1 MAKVLV
7 ACEYSGIVRDAF
19 TRLGHDAWS
28 IDILPTES
36 KGQHIQD
43 DVLNHLNKDWDLMV
57 AHPPCTYLCVT
68 GTGWLYH
75 PDDKHL
81 DKRIRRPHPKFPNR
95 REQQKDALEFVQ
107 KLMDAPIEKICIENP
122 VSVISSKI
130 RKPNQ
135 YVQPYEYG
143 HLECKKTGLWLKN
156 LPTLTPT
163 KNLKKKPCRYQKD
176 KGAKTCGILQAKTE
190 AKLEVCFSPELLMQW
205 QSNGVGN
212 YKEVDKSICLKIW
225 KRNIFQTI
233 QTLTK

>member
-43 DVLNHLNKDWDLMV
+43 DVLNHLDKDWDLMV

-95 REQQKDALEFVQ
+95 RQQQKDALEFVQ

-156 LPTLTPT
+156 LPTLAPT
-163 KNLKKKPCRYQKD
+163 KNLKKETMSLPKGQRCKNLWCPPSKD
-176 KGAKTCGILQAKTE
+176 RGKIRSMFFTGIADAMAEQWGR
-190 AKLEVCFSPELLMQW
+190 EL
-205 QSNGVGN
+205 
-212 YKEVDKSICLKIW
+212 
-225 KRNIFQTI
+225 
-233 QTLTK
+233 

>member
-19 TRLGHDAWS
+19 SKLGHDAWS

-43 DVLNHLNKDWDLMV
+43 DVLKHLDKGWDLMI

-95 REQQKDALEFVQ
+95 RQQQKEALEFVQ

-122 VSVISSKI
+122 VSVISSNI

-156 LPTLTPT
+156 LPTLTPS
-163 KNLKKKPCRYQKD
+163 KNLKKETMSLPKGQRCKGWFLPPSKD
-176 KGAKTCGILQAKTE
+176 RGKIRSKFFTGIADAMAQ
-190 AKLEVCFSPELLMQW
+190 QW
-205 QSNGVGN
+205 GGN
-212 YKEVDKSICLKIW
+212 LKEVDNS
-225 KRNIFQTI
+225 NISTYGHKAFF
-233 QTLTK
+233 K

>member
-28 IDILPTES
+28 IDIIPTES

-43 DVLNHLNKDWDLMV
+43 DVLNHLDKDWDLMV

-95 REQQKDALEFVQ
+95 RQQQKEALEFVQ

-163 KNLKKKPCRYQKD
+163 KNLKKETLSLPKGQRCKNLWHPPSKD
-176 KGAKTCGILQAKTE
+176 RGKIRSKFFTGIADAMAEQWGR
-190 AKLEVCFSPELLMQW
+190 EL
-205 QSNGVGN
+205 
-212 YKEVDKSICLKIW
+212 
-225 KRNIFQTI
+225 
-233 QTLTK
+233 